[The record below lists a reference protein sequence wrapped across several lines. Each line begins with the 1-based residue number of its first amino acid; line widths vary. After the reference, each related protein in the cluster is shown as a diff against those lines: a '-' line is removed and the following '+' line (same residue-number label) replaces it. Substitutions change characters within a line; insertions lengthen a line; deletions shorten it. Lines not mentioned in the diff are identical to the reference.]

1 MASQLNDAENL
12 SRIREILFGEE
23 MESVENQVRLVKDE
37 ITQIVQRLEQNGQ
50 EQRTELQK
58 FVNEKISD
66 IESALETSKAEQNDI
81 HQNLQ
86 KEVLAFQTQMV
97 ESIDVVKNLIKDSS
111 DQMKQLNDHSL
122 ELIKTLNDRLTAV
135 QEKVELI
142 DKSKLE
148 KEKLARLFNRLADDL
163 LTADQDDRS

>member
-23 MESVENQVRLVKDE
+23 MESVENQVRQVKDE
-37 ITQIVQRLEQNGQ
+37 ITQIVQRLEQNGE

-58 FVNEKISD
+58 FVNQKISD
-66 IESALETSKAEQNDI
+66 IESALETSKAEQNDT

-97 ESIDVVKNLIKDSS
+97 ESIDRVKNLIKDSS

-135 QEKVELI
+135 QEKVELL
-142 DKSKLE
+142 DKSKLD
-148 KEKLARLFNRLADDL
+148 KDKLARLFNRLADDL